1 MKGECTMKVMEIE
14 ELRSVHKNIRNKG
27 MDENLYGN
35 EVMLLDA
42 IKRILELANLA
53 RLEGLLILDE
63 EVMKI
68 ELDSDEEVLRQLCLM
83 MLDGMEPELLAE
95 IGRTRYYSNNLQGY
109 RALRYMMYIEGVLS
123 IQAGENPRVLEEKL
137 KSMLP
142 QEMYLE
148 YTRKQEQEEL
158 KLKNEKKEHLIEN
171 LCKAECKWNPA
182 EKGYYEYKLL
192 DYTICDMKNRDLQK
206 VMSSVTNM
214 ELALAMKRM
223 SGNARK
229 HIFDNLSERL
239 GIYVAEDMIEM
250 GPVLIAD
257 VLNASQKILNIIV
270 ALVDNGEISGRYD
283 YLEPF
288 YSVFKEDTSK
298 DLEEVGKLS
307 QLKEMIEEYEAG
319 SRTVREFKE
328 GESGEV

>member
-1 MKGECTMKVMEIE
+1 MKVMEIE

-53 RLEGLLILDE
+53 RMEGLLILDE

-158 KLKNEKKEHLIEN
+158 KLKNEKKEYLIEN

-182 EKGYYEYKLL
+182 EKGYYVYKLL

-229 HIFDNLSERL
+229 HIFENLSERL
-239 GIYVAEDMIEM
+239 GIYVAEDMMEM

-270 ALVDNGEISGRYD
+270 ALADNGEISGKYD

-298 DLEEVGKLS
+298 ELEKRGKLS